1 MLLKH
6 GRGKCCGSYLC
17 FITIRGALCGVFWKA
32 VGRGEDQNGL
42 RLPGGLSP
50 LRLQIVVWNMF
61 DAWYRC
67 GRRNWDILRQR
78 FRRLSR
84 WLKHRSNFVQSLQGM
99 IRAAVGQGRQ
109 ILAER
114 FPQFRDLVSF
124 ASREVSLQFAGDCLG
139 GKVCQW
145 GRFAQG
151 VGVWPTGFLGDDWY
165 TGI

>member
-1 MLLKH
+1 MLRKLFVLHHHQGSSLWSFLKSCWK
-6 GRGKCCGSYLC
+6 RRRLKWSPSVRWVIKSKTSNCGLKYVWC
-17 FITIRGALCGVFWKA
+17 MIQVWETK
-32 VGRGEDQNGL
+32 L
-42 RLPGGLSP
+42 RHFAPEIPEVIQVRLS
-50 LRLQIVVWNMF
+50 
-61 DAWYRC
+61 
-67 GRRNWDILRQR
+67 
-78 FRRLSR
+78 RLSR
-84 WLKHRSNFVQSLQGM
+84 WLKHKSSFVQSLQGM

-151 VGVWPTGFLGDDWY
+151 LGVWPTGFLGDDWY
-165 TGI
+165 PGI